1 MQKSIFAYLLALFFL
16 IGSLL
21 FLSSFFLN
29 TSIDKNA
36 DIGDQVIFEAKNIS
50 INLNFKESDFVLKV
64 KSSMVNSLKE
74 EKNLYVFEPEI
85 LLSEEKILINL
96 TSNKGIISYGRNT
109 IQLEENIKI
118 SGKVNKNNLKG
129 NALGMNID
137 LNNRSLF
144 SENLVLFI
152 DSFEIS
158 FNEINLNDD
167 KMILKGDPIY
177 LKDKD
182 GMITTTPSLELK
194 SSGELVLPEKINIS
208 SLNWYDFRRKKNKQ
222 DS

>member
-1 MQKSIFAYLLALFFL
+1 MQKSIFVYLLALFFL

-29 TSIDKNA
+29 TPIKKND

-50 INLNFKESDFVLKV
+50 INLNFKESDFILKV

-85 LLSEEKILINL
+85 LLSEDKILINL

-118 SGKVNKNNLKG
+118 SGKENKNNLKG

-158 FNEINLNDD
+158 FNEIYLNDD

-177 LKDKD
+177 LKDRD
-182 GMITTTPSLELK
+182 GMITTTSSLELK
-194 SSGELVLPEKINIS
+194 SSGELVLPEKINVS
-208 SLNWYDFRRKKNKQ
+208 SFN
-222 DS
+222 

>member
-1 MQKSIFAYLLALFFL
+1 MQKSIFVYLLALFFL

-29 TSIDKNA
+29 TSINKND

-50 INLNFKESDFVLKV
+50 INLNFKESDFILKV

-182 GMITTTPSLELK
+182 GMITTTSSLELK
-194 SSGELVLPEKINIS
+194 SSGELVLPEKINVS
-208 SLNWYDFRRKKNKQ
+208 SFNWYDFRRKKDKQ

>member
-1 MQKSIFAYLLALFFL
+1 MQKSIFVYLLALFFL

-29 TSIDKNA
+29 TSINKKD

-208 SLNWYDFRRKKNKQ
+208 SLN
-222 DS
+222 